1 MEYLQVTV
9 VTTTE
14 ASDLVSCLLIDEG
27 SEGVTI
33 KDPSDITELLKSGI
47 IWDYIDDSLLTTD
60 KRVYVSGFFDVKKD
74 LSGIYEGLEELK
86 KNCEFGVG
94 SLEVTTSLL
103 HSEDWE
109 NVWKQYYKPI
119 EIGKVVIV
127 PKWIKR
133 KADEHTEVL
142 IDPGMAFGT
151 GNHETT
157 SMCIRLLDAIDL
169 KGKSVC
175 DLGCGSGIL
184 GISAVKMG
192 ASSCVMTD
200 IDRQA
205 VDAALDN
212 VELNG
217 VGDKVKVIQGDLVAS
232 ENKFDVVIAN
242 ITANVLIRLSSMAGE
257 LLNDG
262 GTIILS
268 GIINALADDV
278 LQAYKDLKLKQR
290 LKDGEWQAF
299 AFEK

>member
-1 MEYLQVTV
+1 MNYLQVTV
-9 VTTTE
+9 ITTTE
-14 ASDLVSCLLIDEG
+14 ASDLVSCILIDEG

-33 KDPSDITELLKSGI
+33 KDPSDIAELLSGGI
-47 IWDYIDDSLLTTD
+47 IWDYIDDSLFDGD
-60 KRVYVSGFFDVKKD
+60 KRVYVSGFFDEEKD
-74 LSGIYEGLEELK
+74 LSGVYFELEKLK
-86 KNCEFGVG
+86 KNCEFDVG
-94 SLEVTTSLL
+94 SLEVTTSVL
-103 HSEDWE
+103 HSEDYE

-133 KADEHTEVL
+133 EKDEHSEVL

-157 SMCIRLLDAIDL
+157 AMCIRLLNDIDL
-169 KGKSVC
+169 DGKTVC

-192 ASSCVMTD
+192 ALSCVMTD

-205 VDAALDN
+205 VEAAKAN
-212 VELNG
+212 VQLNG
-217 VGDKVKVIQGDLVAS
+217 VSDKVNVMYGDLVTG
-232 ENKFDVVIAN
+232 EQKFDVVIAN
-242 ITANVLIRLSSMAGE
+242 ITADVLIRLGSMVGE

-268 GIINALADDV
+268 GIINARAVDV
-278 LQAYKDLKLKQR
+278 LEAYKSFTLKERIQ
-290 LKDGEWQAF
+290 DGEWQAF
-299 AFEK
+299 AFIK